1 MKRTGNSAFPAHLP
15 KNTPPKRDCKY
26 TDKIQNSKRQTKFSS
41 VSGGEAAVFLIIPDK
56 NMYLW
61 TVKSPNMQ
69 NNQTRLQALDVMRGI
84 AIAAMI
90 MFNNPG
96 GSKVFAPLKHAVWN
110 GLTPTDLAYP
120 FFMFIMGVAMCFSMR
135 KFAGCETRALGK
147 IFRRAVLIFVLG
159 VFLSNFSKLIG
170 GKLTFDN
177 LRIMGVLQR
186 LGLVYLFG
194 ALVYLYVPKKAH
206 LPIAAVLMAAYIIIL
221 KCFNGYVCSADNLL
235 SRIDCIILGPGHMPT
250 QAVSGGS
257 FPFENQSL
265 LGTLFCTA
273 HVLLGSFAG
282 RLILDNQDNPDRVRK
297 LAVFGTVLLF
307 AGFLLQYLD
316 PINKKLWTSS
326 YMLVTCGAASLLL
339 ALLIEIIDIKGW
351 QKWGGFFKVFGTNA
365 IVAYTLAG
373 VCSPLLRTWGV
384 KKYLYAEILKPVFGD
399 YGGSLA
405 YALIYIVF
413 IFLLTLPLY
422 RKKIFIRL

>member
-1 MKRTGNSAFPAHLP
+1 MATQ
-15 KNTPPKRDCKY
+15 
-26 TDKIQNSKRQTKFSS
+26 QN
-41 VSGGEAAVFLIIPDK
+41 
-56 NMYLW
+56 
-61 TVKSPNMQ
+61 
-69 NNQTRLQALDVMRGI
+69 RLQALDVMRGI

-96 GSKVFAPLKHAVWN
+96 GGKVYAPLKHAVWN

-120 FFMFIMGVAMCFSMR
+120 FVMFIMGGAICFSLR
-135 KFAGCETRALGK
+135 KFAGAESKALWR
-147 IFRRAVLIFVLG
+147 IFRRTLLIFVVG

-170 GKLTFDN
+170 GKLTLEN
-177 LRIMGVLQR
+177 WRIMGVLQR
-186 LGLVYLFG
+186 LALVYMFG
-194 ALVYLYVPKKAH
+194 SLVYLYVPRKAH
-206 LPIAAVLMAAYIIIL
+206 LPIAAALMVAYIAVL

-235 SRIDCIILGPGHMPT
+235 SRLDCAILGPGHMMT
-250 QAVSGGS
+250 QAGEGGS

-265 LGTLFCTA
+265 LGTFFCTA
-273 HVLLGSFAG
+273 HVLLGTFAG
-282 RLILDNQDNPDRVRK
+282 RLILDNDDNAVRVRK

-316 PINKKLWTSS
+316 PINKKIWTSS

-339 ALLIEIIDIKGW
+339 GLLIEIIDIRGSR
-351 QKWGGFFKVFGTNA
+351 KWGGFFNVFGTNA
-365 IVAYTLAG
+365 IVAYALAG
-373 VCSPLLRTWGV
+373 IFSPLIRMWGV
-384 KKYLYAEILKPVFGD
+384 KKFLYAQVLQPVFGD

-405 YALIYIVF
+405 YALLYVLF